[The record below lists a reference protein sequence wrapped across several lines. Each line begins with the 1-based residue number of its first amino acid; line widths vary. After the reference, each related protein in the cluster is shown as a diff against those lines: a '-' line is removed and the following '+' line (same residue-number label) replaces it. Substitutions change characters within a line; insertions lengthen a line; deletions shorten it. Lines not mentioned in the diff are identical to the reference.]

1 MDSSMLTQFV
11 LSGLTTGAIYAVIA
25 LGFTLIYSSSD
36 VINFAQGEF
45 VMIGGMTTAILVE
58 AGMPLLWAAL
68 VAVAVACLIGALVYE
83 LAVRPART
91 TDPVVVI
98 ILTIGVSIFIK
109 GIAQIVY
116 GKQLHKLPYFSGEV
130 PVQFL
135 GATLTTQALWVFAG
149 VAALMALLFVFFRF
163 SLVGKSF
170 IAISANRS
178 AAILVGINIRSSLL
192 ASFCLSATIGAI
204 GGVLVTPITTTSF
217 EAGTSLALKGFAAAV
232 LGGLGNA
239 PGAVLG
245 GLVLGTL
252 EALSA
257 GYVSSNYKD
266 AIAFILIILIMLVF
280 PRGILGLRQ
289 HDRV

>member
-109 GIAQIVY
+109 GVAQIVY

>member
-1 MDSSMLTQFV
+1 MLTQFV

-109 GIAQIVY
+109 GVAQIVY

>member
-1 MDSSMLTQFV
+1 MLTQFV

>member
-1 MDSSMLTQFV
+1 MLAQFV

-58 AGMPLLWAAL
+58 AGVPLLWAAL
-68 VAVAVACLIGALVYE
+68 AAVAVACLIGALVYE

-116 GKQLHKLPYFSGEV
+116 GKQLHKLPYFSGEA

-170 IAISANRS
+170 LAISANRS

-280 PRGILGLRQ
+280 PRGILSLRQ
-289 HDRV
+289 HERV

>member
-1 MDSSMLTQFV
+1 MLAQFV